1 MSAELFGYI
10 VKRNKDGQLEDV
22 PLYKKN
28 KTEVVDINIGNASA
42 FRDSFDDFIA
52 NAAFSEMEK
61 QDDEDEPMFY
71 DNKWDKTYYI
81 SVDRMKVMKY
91 RLKEEKVDA
100 YKIDHTDDIYD
111 LSTDEITYYML
122 DKFLDQIGYYIE
134 FADPFSYGDE
144 YYFKFYISY

>member
-10 VKRNKDGQLEDV
+10 AKRNDKGQFEDV

-28 KTEVVDINIGNASA
+28 KTEVVDISIGNASA
-42 FRDSFDDFIA
+42 FRDSFDTFIA

-61 QDDEDEPMFY
+61 QDDEDDPVFY
-71 DNKWDKTYYI
+71 NDKWDKTYYI
-81 SVDRMKVMKY
+81 SIDRMKVMKY

-100 YKIDHTDDIYD
+100 YKVDHTDDIYD

-122 DKFLDQIGYYIE
+122 EKFLDQIDYYIG